1 MQKTQFNVGGKIQME
16 KVLSVSAEKSQASAM
31 SGFRWKIAFLIFLIS
46 FVAYM
51 DRVNLSVATPVIMQE
66 FGFTKIDMGFIQT
79 CFFAGYALMQVP
91 GGILAEKFGMR
102 KTGTFAITWW
112 SIFTALTA
120 LASGKFSFAAVR
132 LAFGLGEGPV
142 FPSLGAATFKW
153 FNKHEKGK
161 ASSSILLG
169 TFFGPVVGPVA
180 TVALMAAFGWHEVF
194 LIFGFVGFI
203 LAWAWHKFA
212 CDNPADSPYVN
223 ELEATHIN
231 EGRSADELKKTVA
244 PWSKFL
250 RSTQFWAV
258 GIQFMVVDYIMYVF
272 LAWLPLYLTEVHHL
286 ALKSMG
292 IWASF
297 PWIALM
303 AMVFVAGFISDK
315 IANGK
320 HSERQYSMRTF
331 TAMAGVAVTS
341 IGLYIASQTPS
352 AEANIFWM
360 SVSLGAL
367 GFSMSSSWS
376 TVISL
381 GGKYTGSV
389 SGWMNLWGNIGGV
402 LAPIVTAFFVTNY
415 GWNQA
420 FIFTSLFGII
430 AIVAWAFVKPGKA
443 LVLKEEN

>member
-1 MQKTQFNVGGKIQME
+1 ME
-16 KVLSVSAEKSQASAM
+16 KEKNKTETGAAM
-31 SGFRWKIAFLIFLIS
+31 TGFRWKIAILIFLIS

-102 KTGTFAITWW
+102 RTGAFAILWW
-112 SIFTALTA
+112 SVFTALTA
-120 LASGKFSFAAVR
+120 LARGKISFAAVR
-132 LAFGLGEGPV
+132 LAFGLGEGPI
-142 FPSLGAATFKW
+142 FPSLGAATFSW

-169 TFFGPVVGPVA
+169 TFFGPVVGPMA
-180 TVALMAAFGWHEVF
+180 TVALMTAFGWHEVF
-194 LIFGFVGFI
+194 LIFGVIGI
-203 LAWAWHKFA
+203 ALAWVWHRYA
-212 CDNPADSPYVN
+212 VDNPADSPYVN
-223 ELEATHIN
+223 AQEAAHIN
-231 EGRSADELKKTVA
+231 EGRSADSLNKTVA
-244 PWSKFL
+244 PWGQFL
-250 RSTQFWAV
+250 RSSQFWAV

-272 LAWLPLYLTEVHHL
+272 LAWLPLYLTEVHNL
-286 ALKSMG
+286 SLKSMG

-320 HSERQYSMRTF
+320 RSERQYTMRTL
-331 TAMAGVAVTS
+331 TAMAGVAITS
-341 IGLYIASQTPS
+341 LGLYIAAHTPD
-352 AEANIFWM
+352 AGMNFFWM

-367 GFSMSSSWS
+367 GFSMSASWS

-402 LAPIVTAFFVTNY
+402 LAPIVTAYMVTHY
-415 GWNQA
+415 GWNNA
-420 FIFTSLFGII
+420 FIATSLFGIVAVI
-430 AIVAWAFVKPGKA
+430 AWLFVRPGTP
-443 LVLKEEN
+443 LVPEKS

>member
-1 MQKTQFNVGGKIQME
+1 ME
-16 KVLSVSAEKSQASAM
+16 RVMETKAKLQSM
-31 SGFRWKIAFLIFLIS
+31 TGFRWKIAVLIFLIS

-79 CFFAGYALMQVP
+79 FFFAGYAIMQVP
-91 GGILAEKFGMR
+91 GGMLAERFGMR
-102 KTGTFAITWW
+102 KTGAFAILWW
-112 SIFTALTA
+112 SIFTVLTA
-120 LASGKFSFAAVR
+120 LAKGKMSFSVIR

-142 FPSLGAATFKW
+142 FPALGSATFKW
-153 FNKHEKGK
+153 FNNHEKGK

-169 TFFGPVVGPVA
+169 TFFGPVVGPVV
-180 TVALMAAFGWHEVF
+180 TVALMSALGWHSVF
-194 LIFGFVGFI
+194 ICFGVVGCV
-203 LAWAWHKFA
+203 LAWAWHHYA
-212 CDNPADSPYVN
+212 YDNPADSPYVD
-223 ELEATHIN
+223 EAEAAHIN
-231 EGRSADELKKTVA
+231 EGRAADSLKKSVA

-250 RSTQFWAV
+250 CSSQFWAV

-272 LAWLPLYLTEVHHL
+272 LAWLPLYLTEVHNL
-286 ALKSMG
+286 SLKSMG

-303 AMVFVAGFISDK
+303 AMVFVAGFISDRM
-315 IANGK
+315 ANSS
-320 HSERQYSMRTF
+320 HSERQYTMRTV

-341 IGLYIASQTPS
+341 IGLYIAAHTAS
-352 AEANIFWM
+352 AGMNIFWM

-367 GFSMSSSWS
+367 GFSMSASWS

-402 LAPIVTAFFVTNY
+402 LAPVVTAYLVTNY
-415 GWNQA
+415 GWNNA
-420 FIFTSLFGII
+420 FVATSLFGIV
-430 AIVAWAFVKPGKA
+430 AIVAWIFVKPGKQ
-443 LVLKEEN
+443 LVLEK

>member
-1 MQKTQFNVGGKIQME
+1 MEKAMGKIMTAA
-16 KVLSVSAEKSQASAM
+16 AETRAAAGTM
-31 SGFRWKIAFLIFLIS
+31 TNFRWKIAFLIFLIS

-79 CFFAGYALMQVP
+79 CFFASYALMQVP

-102 KTGTFAITWW
+102 KTGALAILWW
-112 SIFTALTA
+112 SVFTALTA
-120 LASGKFSFAAVR
+120 LAKGKISFAAVR

-142 FPSLGAATFKW
+142 FPSLGAATFTW

-180 TVALMAAFGWHEVF
+180 TVALMGLFGWHAVF
-194 LIFGFVGFI
+194 IIFGLVGI
-203 LAWAWHKFA
+203 ALAWVWHRFA

-223 ELEATHIN
+223 AEEAAYIN
-231 EGRSADELKKTVA
+231 EGRSADSLKKAVA

-272 LAWLPLYLTEVHHL
+272 LAWLPMYLTEVHNMS
-286 ALKSMG
+286 LKSMG
-292 IWASF
+292 FWASC

-303 AMVFVAGFISDK
+303 AMVFLAGFVSDK
-315 IANGK
+315 IANGS
-320 HSERQYSMRTF
+320 HSEMQYKMRTV

-341 IGLYIASQTPS
+341 LGLYIASHTADP
-352 AEANIFWM
+352 AMNIFWM

-367 GFSMSSSWS
+367 GFAMSASWS
-376 TVISL
+376 SVISL

-389 SGWMNLWGNIGGV
+389 SGWINLWGNIGATSAASW
-402 LAPIVTAFFVTNY
+402 LRLSPLSSSPTTAGTMPSR
-415 GWNQA
+415 QRPCSA
-420 FIFTSLFGII
+420 SS
-430 AIVAWAFVKPGKA
+430 PS
-443 LVLKEEN
+443 

>member
-1 MQKTQFNVGGKIQME
+1 ME
-16 KVLSVSAEKSQASAM
+16 KVVQGVAQTTAKM
-31 SGFRWKIAFLIFLIS
+31 TNFRWKIAFLIFLIS

-91 GGILAEKFGMR
+91 GGMLAEKFGLR
-102 KTGTFAITWW
+102 KTGAGAILWW
-112 SIFTALTA
+112 SAFTALTA
-120 LASGKFSFAAVR
+120 CAKGKVSFAAIR
-132 LAFGLGEGPV
+132 LLFGFGEGPV
-142 FPSLGAATFKW
+142 FPSLGAATFNW
-153 FNKHEKGK
+153 FNHREKGK

-169 TFFGPVVGPVA
+169 TFFGPVVGPA
-180 TVALMAAFGWHEVF
+180 ITVALMAAFGWHAVF
-194 LIFGFVGFI
+194 VIFGAVGVL
-203 LAWAWHKFA
+203 LAWAWHHYA
-212 CDNPADSPYVN
+212 YDTPAESPNVN
-223 ELEATHIN
+223 DAELAHIM
-231 EGRSADELKKTVA
+231 EGRNTESVKKAVA

-272 LAWLPLYLTEVHHL
+272 LAWLPLYLTEMHGL
-286 ALKSMG
+286 SLKAMG

-303 AMVFVAGFISDK
+303 AMVFVAGYISDK

-320 HSERQYSMRTF
+320 HPERQYTMRTV
-331 TAMAGVAVTS
+331 TAIAGVAVTS
-341 IGLYIASQTPS
+341 IGLYIAAHTPS
-352 AEANIFWM
+352 AEMNIFWM
-360 SVSLGAL
+360 TVSLGAL
-367 GFSMSSSWS
+367 GFSMNASWS

-381 GGKYTGSV
+381 GGQYTGSV

-415 GWNQA
+415 GWNDA
-420 FIFTSLFGII
+420 FVATSLFGIV
-430 AIVAWAFVKPGKA
+430 AVVAWLFVKPGKT
-443 LVLKEEN
+443 LVPKQ